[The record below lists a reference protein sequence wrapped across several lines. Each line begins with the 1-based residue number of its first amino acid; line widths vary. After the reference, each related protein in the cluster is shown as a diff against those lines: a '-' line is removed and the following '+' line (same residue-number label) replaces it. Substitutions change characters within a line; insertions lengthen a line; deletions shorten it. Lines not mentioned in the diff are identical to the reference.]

1 MTSPSLSRVALAGM
15 VALLVGRAPFT
26 QIAEAA
32 QGNSSESIEE
42 LRTRAEA
49 GDVDAQYN
57 LGVMYVNDRGVPQDD
72 TEAVAWY
79 RKAAEQGEWNSGHTD
94 IKVSEATVGTSSRIA
109 TLSGSA
115 GVNSSRSESPTLS
128 YWSRLSMCG
137 FSNGLVDAK

>member
-1 MTSPSLSRVALAGM
+1 MRLPLPPPFYI
-15 VALLVGRAPFT
+15 LLT

-57 LGVMYVNDRGVPQDD
+57 LGVMYANDRGVPQDD
-72 TEAVAWY
+72 AEAVAWY

-94 IKVSEATVGTSSRIA
+94 IKVSEATVGPIFADCNFERF
-109 TLSGSA
+109 G
-115 GVNSSRSESPTLS
+115 RRE
-128 YWSRLSMCG
+128 
-137 FSNGLVDAK
+137 